1 MKRKSPKS
9 KRPAKRRRST
19 KPSKKHNPFVFG
31 ELLVLDKGKV
41 DMTPRPTTIK
51 NFRELILKE
60 FGELPPVRKPPL
72 RKKKA

>member
-9 KRPAKRRRST
+9 KRPTKSKRSAKSS
-19 KPSKKHNPFVFG
+19 SKRHDPFVFG

-51 NFRELILKE
+51 NFKELIRREL
-60 FGELPPVRKPPL
+60 GDPPPL
-72 RKKKA
+72 RKKKK